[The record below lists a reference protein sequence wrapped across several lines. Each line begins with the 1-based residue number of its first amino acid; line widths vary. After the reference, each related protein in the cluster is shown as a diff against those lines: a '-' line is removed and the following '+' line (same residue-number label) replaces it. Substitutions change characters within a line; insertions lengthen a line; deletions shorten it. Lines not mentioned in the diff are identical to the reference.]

1 MLSRFFEVKF
11 GRKWGI
17 RFWPTLH
24 SIGPYGVNKGKL
36 FIVANVPIKDIYGK
50 AIGRGQGMR
59 KFVEYIGVLVL
70 FFVLVNSIDGTN
82 RYMSVLMHRNFH
94 YAALGSLVQIIGS
107 FLFGLFLGSFDFIPK
122 LKNDG
127 NWKVN
132 KGRLLALGLPLLII
146 LVMGN
151 ITILGIRWPQM
162 IYNLMIY
169 ILTSD
174 SMIKYIAIF
183 LGYIVISSFDKKSE
197 SIISIKVNPR

>member
-1 MLSRFFEVKF
+1 
-11 GRKWGI
+11 
-17 RFWPTLH
+17 
-24 SIGPYGVNKGKL
+24 
-36 FIVANVPIKDIYGK
+36 
-50 AIGRGQGMR
+50 MR
-59 KFVEYIGVLVL
+59 KFLEYIGVLVV
-70 FFVLVNSIDGTN
+70 FFVLVNSIDWAN
-82 RYMSVLMHRNFH
+82 QYMIYLRSMT
-94 YAALGSLVQIIGS
+94 YSYTALGILVQIIGS
-107 FLFGLFLGSFDFIPK
+107 FLFGLFLGSFDFIRK

-162 IYNLMIY
+162 IYNSMIY

-197 SIISIKVNPR
+197 SIISKSKSQVNTDNPQSL

>member
-1 MLSRFFEVKF
+1 
-11 GRKWGI
+11 
-17 RFWPTLH
+17 
-24 SIGPYGVNKGKL
+24 
-36 FIVANVPIKDIYGK
+36 
-50 AIGRGQGMR
+50 MR
-59 KFVEYIGVLVL
+59 KFVEYIGVLVV
-70 FFVLVNSIDGTN
+70 FFVLVNSIEGTN
-82 RYMSVLMHRNFH
+82 RYMSVLMHRTFQ

-107 FLFGLFLGSFDFIPK
+107 FLFGLFLGSFDFIRK

-197 SIISIKVNPR
+197 SIISKSKSQVNTDNPQSL